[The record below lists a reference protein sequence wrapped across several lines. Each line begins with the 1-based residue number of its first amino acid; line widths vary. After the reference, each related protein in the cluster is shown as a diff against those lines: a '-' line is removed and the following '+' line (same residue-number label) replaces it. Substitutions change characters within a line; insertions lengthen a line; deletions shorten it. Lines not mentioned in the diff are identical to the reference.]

1 MTRRRGD
8 GRARGYVAVEF
19 AAGVAL
25 LLVPVIL
32 LVAVLPVW
40 SEREHAAAVAAREA
54 ARYAAQ
60 AWPNDVDAGAV
71 VTAQRAVTRYGVPA
85 ADLQVVMATD
95 VGRGGQVRATVT
107 IVMPALVV
115 PGFGAHGGWH
125 WTTSYAVRVDDYRSR

>member
-1 MTRRRGD
+1 VTSRPTP
-8 GRARGYVAVEF
+8 ARGYVAVEF

-25 LLVPVIL
+25 LLVPVLL
-32 LVAVLPVW
+32 LVAVLPTW

-60 AWPNDVDAGAV
+60 RWPDDVDGAAV
-71 VTAQRAVTRYGVPA
+71 DVAEVAVTRYGVPA
-85 ADLQVVMATD
+85 TDVRVVMATN

-107 IVMPALVV
+107 ILMPALVV
-115 PGFGAHGGWH
+115 PGMGAHGGWH

>member
-1 MTRRRGD
+1 VTVD
-8 GRARGYVAVEF
+8 DTHAHGYVAVEF

-25 LLVPVIL
+25 LLVPVLL

-60 AWPNDVDAGAV
+60 RWPDDVDAAAV
-71 VTAQRAVTRYGVPA
+71 DVAELAVTRYGVPST
-85 ADLQVVMATD
+85 DVHVVIATN

-107 IVMPALVV
+107 ILMPALVV
-115 PGFGAHGGWH
+115 PGLGTHGGWH